1 MGSLWTDGSR
11 IKGFVMV
18 LTGAVCWGLSGTVA
32 QHLFQNE
39 GFDPGWMVTVR
50 LILSGSLL
58 LIGVSLWRKD
68 SSVRGI
74 WRDRGD
80 RLRLLL
86 FGILGMLAVQYTYF
100 AAIAAGNAATAT
112 LLQYLGPVLIT
123 GYWAVHHRRLP
134 TTKESV
140 AVILALAGTFLLV
153 TGGRPDSLSISG
165 AALFWGLASAAA
177 LAFYTLYPSDLLR
190 RWGSAAVVGWGMVIG
205 GLGLSIV
212 HPPWP
217 SGGTW
222 TPVNGLFI
230 LFVILFGTLIPFFL
244 YLESLR
250 YIRPTETGLL
260 ASAEPLT
267 AAVAAVLWLGVPFG
281 VPEWTGAL
289 CIIGTVLLLSAG
301 KENRK
306 KPESSSDGVEQIP
319 SEVSKKHA

>member
-1 MGSLWTDGSR
+1 MESRQLEGSR
-11 IKGFVMV
+11 IKGFAMV
-18 LTGAVCWGLSGTVA
+18 LTGAVGWGLSGTVA

-39 GFDPGWMVTVR
+39 GFHPGWMVTVR

-68 SSVRGI
+68 PAVQGI
-74 WRDRGD
+74 WRDRDD
-80 RLRLLL
+80 RMRLLL
-86 FGILGMLAVQYTYF
+86 FAILGMLAVQYTYF

-123 GYWAVHHRRLP
+123 GYWALSERRLP
-134 TTKESV
+134 KAKETVSV
-140 AVILALAGTFLLV
+140 LLALMGTFLLV

-165 AALFWGLASAAA
+165 AALFWGLGSAAA
-177 LAFYTLYPSDLLR
+177 LAFYTLYPSELLR

-205 GLGLSIV
+205 GIGLSIV

-222 TPVNGLFI
+222 TLVNVLFV
-230 LFVILFGTLIPFFL
+230 LFVILFGTLVPFFL

-281 VPEWTGAL
+281 VPEWVGAL
-289 CIIGTVLLLSAG
+289 CIIATVVLLSTGDSG
-301 KENRK
+301 KREKSEDPVAEK
-306 KPESSSDGVEQIP
+306 KRTLQRS
-319 SEVSKKHA
+319 

>member
-1 MGSLWTDGSR
+1 MRIRQLMGAR
-11 IKGFVMV
+11 PKGFAMV

-58 LIGVSLWRKD
+58 LTGTWLWRKD
-68 SSVRGI
+68 TAIRGI
-74 WRDRGD
+74 WRDPRD

-86 FGILGMLAVQYTYF
+86 FALVGMLSVQYTYF

-123 GYWAVHHRRLP
+123 GYWALSERRWP
-134 TTKESV
+134 KAKEIVSV
-140 AVILALAGTFLLV
+140 LLALTGTFLLV
-153 TGGRPDSLSISG
+153 TGGRTDSLSISG
-165 AALFWGLASAAA
+165 AALLWGLGSAAA
-177 LAFYTLYPSDLLR
+177 LAFYTLYPSELLR

-205 GLGLSIV
+205 GIGLASV

-217 SGGTW
+217 SGGVW
-222 TPVNGLFI
+222 TPINALFI
-230 LFVILFGTLIPFFL
+230 LFVILFGTLLPFFL

-250 YIRPTETGLL
+250 YILPTETGLL

-267 AAVAAVLWLGVPFG
+267 ATVATVLWLGIPFG

-289 CIIGTVLLLSAG
+289 CIIATVVLLSTGDPG
-301 KENRK
+301 KREKTKDPIAEQK
-306 KPESSSDGVEQIP
+306 KSLQRG
-319 SEVSKKHA
+319 